1 MGFLKSLLKPKSAI
15 RMAFDPAGGTIS
27 AAKHGGDAGQGLLD
41 PSGMIIKQGGDRM
54 PAPNDPTA
62 NPADQSGSYFGD
74 QTDPAYGSFTKPFDA
89 EEFYKYEDPGY
100 FFRLQQGEQALQ
112 NKAAAGDGAF
122 SGAALKDLL
131 GYNQDMAS
139 TEYGNAF
146 NRYQTSQ
153 GNIFQRLMGIAG
165 LGQNAAAGVGNQG
178 TSLAGQAGQ
187 FLSNAGTASGSG
199 IVGGANAIT
208 GGTTNAWLW
217 NQLNQQNQQRPIAA
231 GVGGV

>member
-41 PSGMIIKQGGDRM
+41 PSGMIIKQGGHT

-62 NPADQSGSYFGD
+62 ANPNDQSGSYFGD
-74 QTDPAYGSFTKPFDA
+74 QSDPAFGSFTKPFDVT
-89 EEFYKYEDPGY
+89 EFYKYEDPGY
-100 FFRLQQGEQALQ
+100 SFRLQQGEQALQ

-139 TEYGNAF
+139 TEYNNSF
-146 NRYQTSQ
+146 NRYQTQQ
-153 GNIFQRLMGIAG
+153 GNIFSRLLGIAN
-165 LGQNAAAGVGNQG
+165 LGQGAAAGVGNQG
-178 TSLAGQAGQ
+178 VALAGNAGQAI
-187 FLSNAGTASGSG
+187 SNAGTAAGSG
-199 IVGGANAIT
+199 VVGGANAIT
-208 GGTTNAWLW
+208 NGATNAWLW
-217 NQLNQQNQQRPIAA
+217 NQLNQPPRPIAA
-231 GVGGV
+231 GAGGV

>member
-1 MGFLKSLLKPKSAI
+1 MGFLSKLLSPKSAI

-41 PSGMIIKQGGDRM
+41 PSGMIIKQGNGGQI

-74 QTDPAYGSFTKPFDA
+74 QTDPGYGSFTKPFDA

-100 FFRLQQGEQALQ
+100 WFRLQQGEQGLRNA
-112 NKAAAGDGAF
+112 AAAGSGAL
-122 SGAALKDLL
+122 SGAAMKDLL

-153 GNIFQRLMGIAG
+153 GNIFSRLMGIAG

-178 TSLAGQAGQ
+178 TALAGQAGQ
-187 FLSNAGTASGSG
+187 ALSNAGTASGSG

-208 GGTTNAWLW
+208 GGATNAWLW
-217 NQLNQQNQQRPIAA
+217 NQLQNPPRPIAA
-231 GVGGV
+231 GTGAP

>member
-1 MGFLKSLLKPKSAI
+1 VSFLKNLLKPKSAI

-27 AAKHGGDAGQGLLD
+27 AGKHGGDAGQGLLD
-41 PSGMIIKQGGDRM
+41 PSGMIIKQGDRM
-54 PAPNDPTA
+54 SAPNDPTA

-74 QTDPAYGSFTKPFDA
+74 QADPGYGSFTKPFDA
-89 EEFYKYEDPGY
+89 EEFYKYQDPGY
-100 FFRLQQGEQALQ
+100 WFRLQQGEQGVRNA
-112 NKAAAGDGAF
+112 AAAGSGAL

-146 NRYQTSQ
+146 NRYQTTQ
-153 GNIFQRLMGIAG
+153 GNIFSRLMGIAG

-178 TSLAGQAGQ
+178 TALAGNAGQ
-187 FLSNAGTASGSG
+187 FLSNAGTATGSG

-208 GGTTNAWLW
+208 GGATNAWLW
-217 NQLNQQNQQRPIAA
+217 NQMNQQPRPIAA
-231 GVGGV
+231 GTGGV